1 MKKVQKYHFW
11 LAFFFFIFGITFAMI
26 IWTVKSAINTPV
38 YEDRSFMTS
47 YQDVD
52 YNYNEMLNANSE
64 FGKKYTTS
72 LKINNQDR
80 GLEISD
86 ILYGQRSLKK
96 MSKNQNLL
104 VVGENHLTLS
114 IIDNS
119 TKEIINDANITFQIT
134 RPIVDRDDILLDKF
148 SFDGK
153 IYSSSF
159 KINKRG
165 HWNII
170 AKVVVGNNRGYLYIK
185 TKTPTKDN

>member
-26 IWTVKSAINTPV
+26 IWTIKSAVNTPV
-38 YEDRSFMTS
+38 YEDRSFMTN

-52 YNYNEMLNANSE
+52 YNYNDMVNANIA
-64 FGKKYTTS
+64 FNKKYTTS
-72 LKINNQDR
+72 VKINEQDR
-80 GLEISD
+80 GLDISD

-114 IIDNS
+114 IIDRA

-134 RPIVDRDDILLDKF
+134 RPIVDRDDILLNNF

-170 AKVVVGNNRGYLYIK
+170 AKVIVGKDSGYLYIK